1 MKVLFLGKSTSLD
14 NHLKAVIMAS
24 LTEFHLPLPI
34 TEAEYYIGQR
44 FLKSQETFKDGVE
57 IVRIDP
63 FEDIPLMSDERFST
77 GIFSTRLLPAKKVP
91 TIIAGSNGFQ
101 LEEQTW
107 NATQF
112 VKTVIRPVGKFKD
125 YLTIKLFFHLLD
137 GHPSEEDNNIFELV
151 PNRLSERKLEILD
164 ITEDLEDT
172 KYLLD
177 ELPIQK
183 GWMETAKTMMTVHC
197 LMHIDCSGT
206 PGLFR
211 GVVFNFIYNFTRTR
225 LIKSHRK
232 MLVTMNEWKDLTE
245 DELLKLEQQAFM
257 AGKEYA
263 ENTTTTTC

>member
-1 MKVLFLGKSTSLD
+1 MC
-14 NHLKAVIMAS
+14 AA

-34 TEAEYYIGQR
+34 TEAQYYIGQR
-44 FLKSQETFKDGVE
+44 YLKSQETFKDGVE
-57 IVRIDP
+57 IVRIDQY
-63 FEDIPLMSDERFST
+63 EDIPLMSDDRFSK
-77 GIFSTRLLPAKKVP
+77 GIFSTRLLPVKKVP

-112 VKTVIRPVGKFKD
+112 VKTLIRPVGKFKD

-137 GHPSEEDNNIFELV
+137 GDTSEEDNNIFELV
-151 PNRLSERKLEILD
+151 PKRLSERKLEKID
-164 ITEDLEDT
+164 IADDLEDT

-183 GWMETAKTMMTVHC
+183 GWMENAETMMTVHC

-211 GVVFNFIYNFTRTR
+211 GILFNFIYNFTRTR

-232 MLVTMNEWKDLTE
+232 MLVTMNEWKDMTE
-245 DELLKLEQQAFM
+245 DELSQIEQKAFM
-257 AGKEYA
+257 AGKKDD
-263 ENTTTTTC
+263 ENTISTC

>member
-1 MKVLFLGKSTSLD
+1 M
-14 NHLKAVIMAS
+14 S

-34 TEAEYYIGQR
+34 TETQYYIGQR
-44 FLKSQETFKDGVE
+44 YLKSQETFKDGVE

-63 FEDIPLMSDERFST
+63 FEDIPLMRDERFSK

-91 TIIAGSNGFQ
+91 SIIAGSNGLQ

-125 YLTIKLFFHLLD
+125 YLTIKMFFHLLD
-137 GHPSEEDNNIFELV
+137 GDTCEEDGNIFKLV
-151 PNRLSERKLEILD
+151 PNRLSERKLETID
-164 ITEDLEDT
+164 ITEEDT

-183 GWMETAKTMMTVHC
+183 GWMENAETMMKVHC

-206 PGLFR
+206 PALFR
-211 GVVFNFIYNFTRTR
+211 GKFFNFIYNFTRTR

-232 MLVTMNEWKDLTE
+232 MLVTMNEWKDMTE
-245 DELLKLEQQAFM
+245 DVLSHIEKQAFM
-257 AGKEYA
+257 VGKEDE

>member
-1 MKVLFLGKSTSLD
+1 M
-14 NHLKAVIMAS
+14 
-24 LTEFHLPLPI
+24 
-34 TEAEYYIGQR
+34 
-44 FLKSQETFKDGVE
+44 
-57 IVRIDP
+57 RIDP
-63 FEDIPLMSDERFST
+63 FEDIPLMQDERFSK

-91 TIIAGSNGFQ
+91 SIIAGSNGLQ

-125 YLTIKLFFHLLD
+125 YLTIKMFFHLLD
-137 GHPSEEDNNIFELV
+137 GDTCEEDDNIFELK
-151 PNRLSERKLEILD
+151 PNRLSERKLETID
-164 ITEDLEDT
+164 ITDTKDT

-183 GWMETAKTMMTVHC
+183 GWRENAETTMTVHC

-206 PGLFR
+206 PALFR
-211 GVVFNFIYNFTRTR
+211 GIVFNFIYDFTRIR

-232 MLVTMNEWKDLTE
+232 MLVTMNVWKDMTE
-245 DELLKLEQQAFM
+245 DVLSRVEQQAFM
-257 AGKEYA
+257 VGKEDD